1 MPYIAP
7 YLQVAADQ
15 LMEDPN
21 IMRVTRDLVAMKRE
35 ARQNFVASLLSG
47 GRVGGFGRVTEA
59 NMRGPN
65 LEQLEK
71 LQDERADIIN
81 GAIKARSDAL
91 GAAAKAMVAG
101 NKLAETLLSST
112 ATAQAANA
120 AASAVK
126 YKAKSDRIT
135 ALEKDNVELLKNNPT
150 GALGTLRVL
159 YDPTA
164 VETPPIKAARDI
176 LGIPKGALQD
186 GSKNA
191 DITRYFSSS
200 ATPGEKAAV
209 RLALHANGLDAEQLR
224 NIAPMDTE
232 EEMVF
237 NQEAANAAVYATAQ
251 TERFDIV
258 KELDADLRRSGAG
271 SGTNLG
277 IFASKGKDTTFASD
291 LHKQMMAL
299 STGDANALQQLQDA
313 VKQPLPDEAKKRL
326 DQIDEEAQR
335 IKAAQG
341 GRLRNDSQ
349 SYLRTSLGIRELT
362 KTAVAETY
370 DKKIENLDSSSETY
384 ADDKQKLEQQRE
396 ALIKDVSL
404 RGGRRFETALMSAQR
419 RFQRGQLASEITD
432 EGEIER
438 SKTRDLVADSRDRA
452 QAIGAMARRAATGDP
467 SAPSPQ
473 DINQVAQAKD
483 IGDDLGV
490 GRGGAPVTGV
500 APKAPKAAAAPPKAP
515 TEPTTDEDEDEDE
528 EAQQAA
534 EQTPQAASL
543 WRRPVTTAFAPGLTR
558 AEAVRQR
565 VAQLRGDPTA

>member
-47 GRVGGFGRVTEA
+47 GRAGGFGRVTEA

-65 LEQLEK
+65 LEQLER

-81 GAIKARSDAL
+81 RAIKARSDAL
-91 GAAAKAMVAG
+91 GGAAKVMVAG

-112 ATAQAANA
+112 ATAEAAKI
-120 AASAVK
+120 AASAVQ
-126 YKAKSDRIT
+126 YKAKSDRVT
-135 ALEKDNVELLKNNPT
+135 SLEKDNVALLQGKPD

-159 YDPTA
+159 YDPKA
-164 VETPPIKAARDI
+164 VETEPIKEARKI
-176 LGIPKGALQD
+176 LSIPPGEFQIQD
-186 GSKNA
+186 QRDKIKS
-191 DITRYFSSS
+191 YFSSA
-200 ATPGEKAAV
+200 ATPGQKAAV
-209 RLALHANGLDAEQLR
+209 RLALHESGMDADQLR
-224 NIAPMDTE
+224 TLAPMDAQE
-232 EEMVF
+232 KMVF
-237 NQEAANAAVYATAQ
+237 AEEATQAAVYAEAQ
-251 TERFDIV
+251 RERFEVV
-258 KELDADLRRSGAG
+258 KELDADLRRSGTGG
-271 SGTNLG
+271 STNLS

-313 VKQPLPDEAKKRL
+313 VAQPLPDEAKKRL

-335 IKAAQG
+335 IKATQG
-341 GRLRNDSQ
+341 GMLRKDSQ
-349 SYLRTSLGIRELT
+349 AYLRTSRGIRELT

-370 DKKIENLDSSSETY
+370 VKKIENLDKGSETY
-384 ADDKQKLEQQRE
+384 DDDKQKLEQQRE
-396 ALIKDVSL
+396 ELIKDVSL

-438 SKTRDLVADSRDRA
+438 TKTRDLVADSRDRA
-452 QAIGAMARRAATGDP
+452 QAVGAMARRAATGDP

-500 APKAPKAAAAPPKAP
+500 APKAPKAVAAPPTAP
-515 TEPTTDEDEDEDE
+515 TETAVEEDEDE
-528 EAQQAA
+528 EGQPAA
-534 EQTPQAASL
+534 EQAPQAASL

>member
-47 GRVGGFGRVTEA
+47 GRAGGFGRVTEA

-65 LEQLEK
+65 LEHLER

-81 GAIKARSDAL
+81 RAIKARSDAL
-91 GAAAKAMVAG
+91 GDTAKAMVAG

-112 ATAQAANA
+112 ATAEAAKI
-120 AASAVK
+120 AASAVQ
-126 YKAKSDRIT
+126 YKAKSDRVT
-135 ALEKDNVELLKNNPT
+135 SLEKDNVALLQGNPD

-159 YDPTA
+159 YDPAA

-191 DITRYFSSS
+191 QITRYFSSA
-200 ATPGEKAAV
+200 ATPGQKAAV
-209 RLALHANGLDAEQLR
+209 RLALHESGMDADQLR
-224 NIAPMDTE
+224 AIAPMDSQE
-232 EEMVF
+232 KMVF
-237 NQEAANAAVYATAQ
+237 ATEATEAALYAKAQ
-251 TERFDIV
+251 TERFKIV
-258 KELDADLRRSGAG
+258 QELDADLRRSGTGG
-271 SGTNLG
+271 STNLG
-277 IFASKGKDTTFASD
+277 IFASQGKDTTLASN
-291 LHKQMMAL
+291 LHKQMMTL

-313 VKQPLPDEAKKRL
+313 VKQPLPAEAKKRL
-326 DQIDEEAQR
+326 DEIDDEAQR

-341 GRLRNDSQ
+341 GKLRNDSQ
-349 SYLRTSLGIRELT
+349 AYLRTSRGIRELT

-384 ADDKQKLEQQRE
+384 NADKQKLEQQRE
-396 ALIKDVSL
+396 ELIKDVSL

-438 SKTRDLVADSRDRA
+438 TKTRDLVADSRDRA
-452 QAIGAMARRAATGDP
+452 QAVGAMARRAETGDP

-473 DINQVAQAKD
+473 DINQVVQAKD

-500 APKAPKAAAAPPKAP
+500 APKASKAAAAPPTAP
-515 TEPTTDEDEDEDE
+515 TETADEEDEDE
-528 EAQQAA
+528 EKEGQPAA
-534 EQTPQAASL
+534 EQTPQASL

>member
-47 GRVGGFGRVTEA
+47 GRAGGFGRVTEA

-65 LEQLEK
+65 LEQLER

-81 GAIKARSDAL
+81 RAIQARSDAL
-91 GAAAKAMVAG
+91 GDAAKVMVG
-101 NKLAETLLSST
+101 TNKLAETLLSST
-112 ATAQAANA
+112 ATAEAAKI
-120 AASAVK
+120 AASAVQ
-126 YKAKSDRIT
+126 YKAKSDRVT
-135 ALEKDNVELLKNNPT
+135 SLEKDNVALLQGNPD

-159 YDPTA
+159 YDPAA

-191 DITRYFSSS
+191 EITRYFSSS
-200 ATPGEKAAV
+200 ATPGQKAAV
-209 RLALHANGLDAEQLR
+209 RLALHESGMDADQLR
-224 NIAPMDTE
+224 NIAPMDSQE
-232 EEMVF
+232 KMVF
-237 NQEAANAAVYATAQ
+237 AEEATQAAVYAEAQ
-251 TERFDIV
+251 KERFDVV
-258 KELDADLRRSGAG
+258 KELDAELRRSGTGG
-271 SGTNLG
+271 STNLG
-277 IFASKGKDTTFASD
+277 IFAAQGKDTTLASN
-291 LHKQMMAL
+291 LHKQMMTL

-313 VKQPLPDEAKKRL
+313 VAQPLPDEAKKRL
-326 DQIDEEAQR
+326 DEIDDEAQR

-341 GRLRNDSQ
+341 GMLRKDSQ
-349 SYLRTSLGIRELT
+349 AYLRTSRGIRELT

-384 ADDKQKLEQQRE
+384 NADKKKLEQQRE
-396 ALIKDVSL
+396 ELIKDVSL

-438 SKTRDLVADSRDRA
+438 TKTRDLVADSRDRA
-452 QAIGAMARRAATGDP
+452 QAVGAMARREATGDP

-500 APKAPKAAAAPPKAP
+500 APKAPKADAAPPTAP
-515 TEPTTDEDEDEDE
+515 TETVDEEDEDE
-528 EAQQAA
+528 EKEGQPAA
-534 EQTPQAASL
+534 EQAPQASL